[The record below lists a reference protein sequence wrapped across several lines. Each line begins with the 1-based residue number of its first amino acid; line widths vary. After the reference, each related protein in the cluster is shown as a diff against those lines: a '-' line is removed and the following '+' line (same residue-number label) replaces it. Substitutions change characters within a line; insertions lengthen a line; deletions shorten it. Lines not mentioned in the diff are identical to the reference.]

1 MSYFPAI
8 TVTYPDPQSWDRF
21 CDGHDDGHLLQNSR
35 WGQLKQTTDWQTTA
49 IAICDAG
56 LMLAGAQV
64 LTKKQY
70 GLAVCYV
77 PRGPLLCDDPLVN
90 QTLIAAI
97 TQFAKRQRAVLVRYE
112 PNILTTSHYAAS
124 YQKVLAPAQTS
135 PSTQPQ
141 HSIHTAIGAPDAALL
156 AQMTK
161 GHRAD
166 IKKAERLG
174 VTIRTGHDAAA
185 MTQFGALMQATA
197 ARAEFAV
204 HSADYYTQAWQ
215 LFGSLGRAT
224 LLLADYQAQTIAGA
238 LVIANPTTACYL
250 YGGSAVAAFGCG
262 ANHLIQWHAMR
273 WARDLGCQI
282 YDLWGIP
289 YPSHDAPPAG
299 SEAAM
304 AGLIR
309 FKKGFGGTEVS
320 FLPAYTQVLMPLVYR
335 LIKQRLPI

>member
-8 TVTYPDPQSWDRF
+8 TVTYPDPSSWDRF

-35 WGQLKQTTDWQTTA
+35 WGQLKQTTAWQATA
-49 IAICDAG
+49 IGVCDDG
-56 LMLAGAQV
+56 IMLAGAQV

-77 PRGPLLCDDPLVN
+77 PRGPLLCDDPLIN

-97 TQFAKRQRAVLVRYE
+97 TQYAKRQRAVLVRYE
-112 PNILTTSHYAAS
+112 PNIRTTSKYAAS
-124 YQKVLAPAQTS
+124 YQKVLTPATTS
-135 PSTQPQ
+135 TSTQPQ

-174 VTIRTGHDAAA
+174 VTIHTGHDAADMA
-185 MTQFGALMQATA
+185 QFVALMQTTG

-204 HSADYYTQAWQ
+204 HSADYYTLAWQ

-224 LLLADYQAQTIAGA
+224 LLLADYQGQTVAGA
-238 LVIANPTTACYL
+238 LILANTTTACYL
-250 YGGSAVAAFGCG
+250 YGGSAAEAFSCG
-262 ANHLIQWHAMR
+262 ANHLIQWHAIR
-273 WARDLGCQI
+273 WARDMGCHT

-289 YPSHDAPPAG
+289 YPSHEAPPDG
-299 SEAAM
+299 SATPM

-309 FKKGFGGTEVS
+309 FKKGFGGNEVS

-335 LIKQRLPI
+335 VIKQRLPI

>member
-8 TVTYPDPQSWDRF
+8 TVTYPDPSSWDRF

-35 WGQLKQTTDWQTTA
+35 WGQLKQTTNWQTTA
-49 IAICDAG
+49 IAVCDDG
-56 LMLAGAQV
+56 QMLAGAQV

-77 PRGPLLCDDPLVN
+77 PRGPLLCDDSLIN

-112 PNILTTSHYAAS
+112 PNILTTSKYAPS

-135 PSTQPQ
+135 LSTQPQ
-141 HSIHTAIGAPDAALL
+141 HSIHTAINQPDVALL

-185 MTQFGALMQATA
+185 MAQFVALMQATG
-197 ARAEFAV
+197 ARADFAV
-204 HSADYYTQAWQ
+204 HSAQYYTDAWQ

-224 LLLADYQAQTIAGA
+224 LLLADYQGQTVAGA

-250 YGGSAVAAFGCG
+250 YGGSAAEAFSCG

-273 WARDLGCQI
+273 WARDLGCHI

-289 YPSHDAPPAG
+289 YPSHEAPPDG
-299 SEAAM
+299 SEAPM

-320 FLPAYTQVLMPLVYR
+320 FLPTYMQVLMPLVYR

>member
-1 MSYFPAI
+1 
-8 TVTYPDPQSWDRF
+8 
-21 CDGHDDGHLLQNSR
+21 
-35 WGQLKQTTDWQTTA
+35 
-49 IAICDAG
+49 
-56 LMLAGAQV
+56 MLG
-64 LTKKQY
+64 
-70 GLAVCYV
+70 
-77 PRGPLLCDDPLVN
+77 DDPLIN

-97 TQFAKRQRAVLVRYE
+97 TQYAKRQRAVLVRYE
-112 PNILTTSHYAAS
+112 PNILTTSKYAAS
-124 YQKVLAPAQTS
+124 YQKMLAPATVS
-135 PSTQPQ
+135 TSTQPQ
-141 HSIHTAIGAPDAALL
+141 HSIHTAIDAPDADLL

-174 VTIRTGHDAAA
+174 VTIRTGHNAAA
-185 MTQFGALMQATA
+185 MAQFVALMQVTG
-197 ARAEFAV
+197 ARADFAV

-224 LLLADYQAQTIAGA
+224 LLLADYQGQPVAGA
-238 LVIANPTTACYL
+238 LILANTTTACYL
-250 YGGSAVAAFGCG
+250 YGGSAAEAFSCG

-273 WARDLGCQI
+273 WARDVGCHI

-289 YPSHDAPPAG
+289 YPSHDAPPDG
-299 SEAAM
+299 SDAPM

-309 FKKGFGGTEVS
+309 FKKGFGGSEVS

>member
-8 TVTYPDPQSWDRF
+8 TVTYPDPHSWDRF

-35 WGQLKQTTDWQTTA
+35 WGQLKQTTAWQTTA
-49 IAICDAG
+49 IAVCDDG

-77 PRGPLLCDDPLVN
+77 PRGPLLGDNPLIN

-112 PNILTTSHYAAS
+112 PNVLTSSKYVAS

-135 PSTQPQ
+135 TSTQPQ
-141 HSIHTAIGAPDAALL
+141 HSIHTAINQPDAALL

-174 VTIRTGHDAAA
+174 VTIRTGHDTADMA
-185 MTQFGALMQATA
+185 QFVALMQATG
-197 ARAEFAV
+197 ARADFAV
-204 HSADYYTQAWQ
+204 HSAQYYTDAWQ
-215 LFGSLGRAT
+215 LFGSLGRST
-224 LLLADYQAQTIAGA
+224 LLLADYQGQTVAAA
-238 LVIANPTTACYL
+238 LILANATTACYL
-250 YGGSAVAAFGCG
+250 YGGSAAEAFSCG

-273 WARDLGCQI
+273 WARDLGCHT

-289 YPSHDAPPAG
+289 YPSHDAPPDG
-299 SEAAM
+299 SEAPM

>member
-8 TVTYPDPQSWDRF
+8 TVTYPDPSSWDRF

-35 WGQLKQTTDWQTTA
+35 WGQLKQTTAWQTTA
-49 IAICDAG
+49 IAVCDDG

-77 PRGPLLCDDPLVN
+77 PRGPLLGDNPLIN

-112 PNILTTSHYAAS
+112 PNVLTTSKYASS
-124 YQKVLAPAQTS
+124 YQKILAPAQTS
-135 PSTQPQ
+135 LSTQPQ
-141 HSIHTAIGAPDAALL
+141 HSIHTAINQPDTALL

-185 MTQFGALMQATA
+185 MAQFVALMQATG
-197 ARAEFAV
+197 ARADFAV
-204 HSADYYTQAWQ
+204 HSAQYYTDAWQ
-215 LFGSLGRAT
+215 LFGSLGRST
-224 LLLADYQAQTIAGA
+224 LLLADYQGQTVAAA
-238 LVIANPTTACYL
+238 LILANSTTACYL
-250 YGGSAVAAFGCG
+250 YGGSAAEAFSCG

-273 WARDLGCQI
+273 WARDLGCHI

-289 YPSHDAPPAG
+289 YPSHEAPPDG
-299 SEAAM
+299 SEAPM

-320 FLPAYTQVLMPLVYR
+320 FLPAYTHILMPLVYR

>member
-8 TVTYPDPQSWDRF
+8 TVTYPDPRSWDRF

-35 WGQLKQTTDWQTTA
+35 WGQLKQTTNWQTTT
-49 IAICDAG
+49 IAVCDDG
-56 LMLAGAQV
+56 QMLAGAQV

-77 PRGPLLCDDPLVN
+77 PRGPLLCDDSLIN

-97 TQFAKRQRAVLVRYE
+97 TQYAKRQRAVLVRYE
-112 PNILTTSHYAAS
+112 PNVLTTSKYAPS
-124 YQKVLAPAQTS
+124 YQKVLVPAQTS
-135 PSTQPQ
+135 LSTQPQ
-141 HSIHTAIGAPDAALL
+141 HSIHTAINQPDAALL

-174 VTIRTGHDAAA
+174 VAIRTGHDAADMA
-185 MTQFGALMQATA
+185 QFVALMQATG
-197 ARAEFAV
+197 ARADFAV
-204 HSADYYTQAWQ
+204 HSAQYYTDAWQ

-224 LLLADYQAQTIAGA
+224 LLLADYQGHTVAGA

-250 YGGSAVAAFGCG
+250 YGGSAAEAFGCG

-273 WARDLGCQI
+273 WARDLGCDT

-289 YPSHDAPPAG
+289 YPSHEAPPDG
-299 SEAAM
+299 SEAPM

>member
-8 TVTYPDPQSWDRF
+8 TVTYPDPSSWDRF

-35 WGQLKQTTDWQTTA
+35 WGQLKQTTAWQTTA
-49 IAICDAG
+49 I
-56 LMLAGAQV
+56 
-64 LTKKQY
+64 
-70 GLAVCYV
+70 AVCYV
-77 PRGPLLCDDPLVN
+77 PRGPLLGDNPLIN

-112 PNILTTSHYAAS
+112 PNVLTTSKYASS
-124 YQKVLAPAQTS
+124 YQKILAPAQTS
-135 PSTQPQ
+135 TSTQPQ
-141 HSIHTAIGAPDAALL
+141 HSIHTAINQPDAALL

-185 MTQFGALMQATA
+185 MAQFVALMQATG
-197 ARAEFAV
+197 ARADFAV
-204 HSADYYTQAWQ
+204 HSAQYYTDAWQ
-215 LFGSLGRAT
+215 LFGSLGRST
-224 LLLADYQAQTIAGA
+224 LLLADYQGQTVAAA
-238 LVIANPTTACYL
+238 LILANSTTACYL
-250 YGGSAVAAFGCG
+250 YGGSAAEAFSCG

-273 WARDLGCQI
+273 WARDLGCHI

-289 YPSHDAPPAG
+289 YPSHDAPPDG
-299 SEAAM
+299 SEAPM